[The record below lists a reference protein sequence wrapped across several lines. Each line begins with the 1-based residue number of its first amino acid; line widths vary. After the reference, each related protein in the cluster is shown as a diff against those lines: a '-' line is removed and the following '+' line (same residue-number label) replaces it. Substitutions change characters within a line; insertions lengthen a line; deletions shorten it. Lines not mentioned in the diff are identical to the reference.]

1 MSMHKQVALIFFVF
15 IHFCH
20 FGQEVIVRGEA
31 KGYEGKRLAVVGAQD
46 ELSGKR
52 ILLAQADVNDSGL
65 FEVRFETKTTRRI
78 YLHLQRAEAPLY
90 VQQGRSYTVVFPPVA
105 NADYKR
111 FDNTEISLQLVD
123 FPVDDINIH
132 IRKFNDDYARFISE
146 HFYDFATD
154 EYQGSSAYLNYLGT
168 RKEKVDLYSKSIR
181 LDTLD
186 SKPEGEFSGYVK
198 QFEDSVN
205 SSVEQVS
212 DMYFLAAYKRFSI
225 GELHLLSGMN
235 RKQFYERYFMS
246 ITPLEHNPAFV
257 NCFKLF
263 TQNMLTRQPAPV
275 QAAMV
280 KAVNVDRDFERL
292 AAAFGADSELLSMR
306 LKYLAALLGLKE
318 AYNNAMYDRVSIDI
332 LLGKVQTDD
341 TLVDQVAAAVL
352 HQVTRC
358 RAGWQM
364 QEVTFTDEAQS
375 KWMLSDADGLPL
387 YILFFTTW
395 SPASLKEILVLER
408 LQEKFVGRV
417 QFVAVC
423 MDDDYRTY
431 RKYIEEHMKLPIK
444 LLYGNAEPFVH
455 EKFNVKAIPHQV
467 LIDAEQY
474 VVSDTCPAP
483 SDPIFESFL
492 NRIAAANAPGKQG
505 QKTWR
510 DH

>member
-1 MSMHKQVALIFFVF
+1 MSMHKQVLLLLFVF

-31 KGYEGKRLAVVGAQD
+31 KGFEGKKIAVVVVED

-65 FEVRFETKTTRRI
+65 FVVRFETKITRRI
-78 YLHLQRAEAPLY
+78 YLHLQRVEAPLY
-90 VQQGRSYTVVFPPVA
+90 VQPGRSYTVVFPPVSS
-105 NADYKR
+105 ADYKR
-111 FDNTEISLQLVD
+111 FDNTEISLQFID
-123 FPVDDINIH
+123 FPAEDINLH
-132 IRKFNDDYARFISE
+132 IRRFNDDYARFISE

-154 EYQGSSAYLNYLGT
+154 EYQSSSAYLNYLGT
-168 RKEKVDLYSKSIR
+168 RKEKVDLYSKSITK
-181 LDTLD
+181 DTLERQ
-186 SKPEGEFSGYVK
+186 PEVGFSGYVK

-205 SSVEQVS
+205 SIEEKSS
-212 DMYFLAAYKRFSI
+212 DIHFLAAYKHFSM

-246 ITPLEHNPAFV
+246 VTPLEHNPAYV

-263 TQNMLTRQPAPV
+263 SQNVLTRQAAPV

-280 KAVNVDRDFERL
+280 KAVNVDRDLEQL
-292 AAAFGADSELLSMR
+292 AAALGPDSELLSMR
-306 LKYLAALLGLKE
+306 LKHLAVLQGLNE
-318 AYNNAMYDRVSIDI
+318 AYNKSIFDRASIDI
-332 LLGKVQTDD
+332 LFGKVQTDD
-341 TLVDQVAAAVL
+341 TLVDQVAAAML
-352 HQVTRC
+352 HQVTLC
-358 RAGWQM
+358 RAGWKM

-387 YILFFTTW
+387 YILFFATW

-408 LQEKFVGRV
+408 LQEKFSGRV

-431 RKYIEEHMKLPIK
+431 RKYIEEHIKLPIK
-444 LLYGNAEPFVH
+444 LLYGNAAPFVH
-455 EKFNVKAIPHQV
+455 EKFNVKSIPHQV
-467 LIDAEQY
+467 LLDADQY
-474 VVSDTCPAP
+474 VVSDVCPAP

-492 NRIAAANAPGKQG
+492 NRVSGMNAPSKQG

-510 DH
+510 EH